1 MNKVLLDNNVEME
14 DTPETEW
21 LLMGVDVDARIIEIR
36 SEVNETMAS
45 IITRGILKMQRISQE
60 PIQIYLSSFG
70 GDAYESLSI
79 YDCIKASPCDVH
91 IIATGKIMSAAFIVF
106 LAGDQRIASD
116 HTTFMMHSASYGAE
130 GTVKNHEVQVTEGKR
145 LNNKFLDIAST
156 RTKRN
161 RKWWYRKILS
171 SDFYFDV
178 VEAREIGVLT
188 GAQPSTANKKVSKK
202 LTKKV
207 VKQKITR
214 K

>member
-1 MNKVLLDNNVEME
+1 MGEILMRKIKFGENVEME

-21 LLMGVDVDARIIEIR
+21 LIMGVDIEARIIEIR

-45 IITRGILKMQRISQE
+45 IITRGILKMQRISQQ

-79 YDCIKASPCDVH
+79 YDCIKASPCEIH
-91 IIATGKIMSAAFIVF
+91 IIATGKIMSAAFIIL

-178 VEAREIGVLT
+178 IEAREIGVLT
-188 GAQPSTANKKVSKK
+188 NPQLQQTVKKVAKK
-202 LTKKV
+202 TRKKV
-207 VKQKITR
+207 VKK
-214 K
+214 